1 MADYY
6 EILGIPRTASVTEI
20 RKAYLKIARERHP
33 DRFADPVEKERAQ
46 EFFKDATAAFN
57 TLLSDHTRAQYNA
70 ELDRP
75 KATPEERVQFLI
87 AEAHELFKSGELG
100 HAIDRVR
107 QAIYLQPQEIKH
119 KMLLGRLLTKHPQTA
134 HEGIQV
140 IEEVIRQE
148 PRNVQAHLDLAVA
161 FQARGLTL
169 RARKA
174 AEAAAAID
182 PLNLTATRLLLTL
195 KPREGPED
203 KPEGGG
209 LGGFLRRKP

>member
-6 EILGIPRTASVTEI
+6 ETLGVARNASSIEI
-20 RKAYLKIARERHP
+20 RKAYIRIARERHP
-33 DRFADPVEKERAQ
+33 DRFADPLEKERAQ

-57 TLLSDHTRAQYNA
+57 TLSNEQTRREYDA

-75 KATPEERVQFLI
+75 LATPEERVAFLL
-87 AEAHELFKSGELG
+87 AEGDELLKAGELG
-100 HAIDRVR
+100 HAVDRVR
-107 QAIYLQPQEIKH
+107 QVIYLQPQVIQH
-119 KMLLGRLLTKHPQTA
+119 RILLGRLLAKHPKTA

-140 IEEVIRQE
+140 LEEVVHQA

-174 AEAAAAID
+174 AETAAAID
-182 PLNLTATRLLLTL
+182 PTNLAAMKLLMML
-195 KPREGPED
+195 KPSERPEE
-203 KPEGGG
+203 KPQGGG

>member
-33 DRFADPVEKERAQ
+33 DRFSDPVEKERAQ

-57 TLLSDHTRAQYNA
+57 TLLNDQTRAQYDS

-75 KATPEERVQFLI
+75 KATPEERVQYLI
-87 AEAHELFKSGELG
+87 AEAQELFKSGELG

-119 KMLLGRLLTKHPQTA
+119 KLLLGRLLTKHPKTA
-134 HEGIQV
+134 HDGIQML
-140 IEEVIRQE
+140 EEVIRHD
-148 PRNVQAHLDLAVA
+148 PRNVQAHIDLAIA

-174 AEAAAAID
+174 AETAAAID
-182 PLNLTATRLLLTL
+182 PLSLAATKLLMTL

-203 KPEGGG
+203 KPPGGG
-209 LGGFLRRKP
+209 LAGFLRRKP